1 MPTLND
7 ITVTLQSQYDALAIP
22 EFASKD
28 ALLNDA
34 SPTPTRQYYV
44 SDGEDE
50 ARASAIEPILPTDKQ
65 SIDAYIPTY
74 PSSQF
79 WICYQC
85 PGFQSDIVEGVGY
98 YYFKFIVGD
107 RCFLS
112 WGSGAEDSWCGKT
125 MFGLFDGGTDF
136 EGRQMVERR
145 GLFFAHDF
153 YLAGDETF
161 EIRVFRAK
169 ARRRE
174 KTSHE
179 VFDENLNG
187 GGLSIHNVGRVRR
200 GEPQRL
206 YTYALID
213 AVDEPYSTFRYH
225 LCLAQSR
232 SSTAASSPRSDE
244 DCSPQKTISDV
255 RDADMGRVRRLSVP
269 PSMRLLPI
277 GSEQIE
283 GHAGM
288 VAKYDPDNGPCKE
301 VSLSSSTRLQERA
314 ATPPSFARRR
324 DGSMGMLK
332 GVIANALKRKDGN
345 NRSTDSLAG
354 CQLDKQSM

>member
-1 MPTLND
+1 MPTLHG

-44 SDGEDE
+44 SDGEAE
-50 ARASAIEPILPTDKQ
+50 ARASALDSILPTDEH
-65 SIDAYIPTY
+65 SIDAFIPTY

-85 PGFQSDIVEGVGY
+85 PGFQSDPIQDVRY
-98 YYFKFIVGD
+98 YYFKLIVGD
-107 RCFLS
+107 KCFLS

-145 GLFFAHDF
+145 GLFFAHDI

-179 VFDENLNG
+179 AFDENLNG
-187 GGLSIHNVGRVRR
+187 SGLSIHNVGRVRR
-200 GEPQRL
+200 GEPRRL

-213 AVDEPYSTFRYH
+213 AVDEPYATFRYH

-232 SSTAASSPRSDE
+232 SNTTASSPRSDH
-244 DCSPQKTISDV
+244 DRSPQKPVSDV
-255 RDADMGRVRRLSVP
+255 READIGLLRRLSVP
-269 PSMRLLPI
+269 PRMRLLPI
-277 GSEQIE
+277 GLEQTE
-283 GHAGM
+283 SHAGM
-288 VAKYDPDNGPCKE
+288 VADSDPDDGLCE
-301 VSLSSSTRLQERA
+301 AVSSSSASSSTRLQERA
-314 ATPPSFARRR
+314 ATPPSVARRR

-332 GVIANALKRKDGN
+332 GVIANALK
-345 NRSTDSLAG
+345 
-354 CQLDKQSM
+354 